1 MKQIIKE
8 IFILAT
14 FSLVIILATVL
25 ANKAVATTPQ
35 ETCEIKGGV
44 WTGKYCAP
52 RDMTDEEIDFA
63 QRYTILKEIE
73 MREMKD
79 EVQVENR

>member
-1 MKQIIKE
+1 MKRVIKE

-35 ETCEIKGGV
+35 ETCDIKGGI
-44 WTGKYCAP
+44 WTKTYCAP
-52 RDMTDEEIDFA
+52 PDMNDEEITYA

-79 EVQVENR
+79 D

>member
-1 MKQIIKE
+1 MKRVIKE

-25 ANKAVATTPQ
+25 ANKAIATTPQ
-35 ETCEIKGGV
+35 ETCDIKGGV

-52 RDMTDEEIDFA
+52 PDMNDEEITYA
-63 QRYTILKEIE
+63 QHYTILKEIE
-73 MREMKD
+73 MREVKNGI
-79 EVQVENR
+79 VQVEN